1 MAKWWENR
9 YEVSRQSST
18 ACNIEVIF
26 IEIAFTFYGKLAN
39 QPYTCTGKIDFSHLS
54 DRSAKWW
61 TIDST
66 SIEGFDTNERKI
78 ACFNMTEGSCIEN
91 NEFMV
96 SYTS

>member
-1 MAKWWENR
+1 M
-9 YEVSRQSST
+9 
-18 ACNIEVIF
+18 
-26 IEIAFTFYGKLAN
+26 EISFTVYGKLVSL
-39 QPYTCTGKIDFSHLS
+39 PYTGKIDFSHLS

-96 SYTS
+96 SYIS